1 MKDNDITISPTVSP
15 FGPVEGN
22 MPYAG
27 IATFA
32 GYPLWSSEQKA
43 DAVVLGVPYD
53 EGTTYRPGTRFGP
66 RAVRNASMFYT
77 YEGQDDRFYDA
88 DRDRWILRGKT
99 IADAGDVAIEPLNLE
114 KNQAATTRAVATIL
128 QSGAVPAIIG
138 GDHSITHPVVRAFKQ
153 KPFHYVHFDTHADC
167 DRIFGSGD
175 THGSPVARIME
186 EGLAQSITILGIRG
200 LTNSG
205 HDVAWAREQ
214 GVRIITARELRER
227 RVAADPD
234 LFSDIFPKGNYYLS
248 LDIDFFDPS
257 AAPGTGT
264 PEPGGLFFPEF
275 SDVVQAVTKKGTIIG
290 FDVVEVSPLV
300 DDRSQITAHL
310 AARCLLE
317 MMSGA
322 LDQAGTA
329 PPAC

>member
-1 MKDNDITISPTVSP
+1 MNDNDKTVVSIVSSS
-15 FGPVEGN
+15 GLVEGN
-22 MPYAG
+22 MPYTG

-32 GYPLWSSEQKA
+32 GYPLWSPDQKV

-66 RAVRNASMFYT
+66 RAIRNTSMFYT
-77 YEGQDDRFYDA
+77 YEGQKDRFYDA
-88 DRDRWILRGKT
+88 DRDRWMLAGKT

-114 KNQAATTRAVATIL
+114 KKQAATTRAVASIL
-128 QSGAVPAIIG
+128 KSGAVPAVIG

-153 KPFHYVHFDTHADC
+153 KKFHYVHFDTHADC

-205 HDVAWAREQ
+205 HDVAWAKEQ
-214 GVRIITARELRER
+214 GVRIVTARELREG
-227 RVAADPD
+227 RVTADPH
-234 LFSDIFPKGNYYLS
+234 FFPEGNYYLS

-264 PEPGGLFFPEF
+264 PEPGGLFFPGF
-275 SDVVQAVTKKGTIIG
+275 SDIVQAITEKGTIIG

-300 DDRSQITAHL
+300 DNKSEITAHL
-310 AARCLLE
+310 AARCVLE

-322 LDQAGTA
+322 LD
-329 PPAC
+329 